1 MDRKLM
7 NCIEDKLWQVLEG
20 YANGFKGPSGGF
32 KGPSDVET
40 VKHALSGIFKIK
52 CLEGM
57 DDYYTN
63 GSFRGGRSYD
73 GDRSYLYYDDGMHG
87 PYMSRGMSRTGGNY
101 YGGSYG
107 GSYDMDMKSKL
118 EELMRNT
125 NDEHQRHII
134 QDMMAKLR

>member
-1 MDRKLM
+1 MMDRKLM
-7 NCIEDKLWQVLEG
+7 DCIEDKLWQVLEG
-20 YANGFKGPSGGF
+20 YANGF

-57 DDYYTN
+57 DDYYNN
-63 GSFRGGRSYD
+63 GSFRGGRSYG
-73 GDRSYLYYDDGMHG
+73 GDRIYYDDGMYG
-87 PYMSRGMSRTGGNY
+87 PHMSRTGSFR
-101 YGGSYG
+101 GSYG
-107 GSYDMDMKSKL
+107 EPMDTDMKRKL
-118 EELMRNT
+118 EELMRGT